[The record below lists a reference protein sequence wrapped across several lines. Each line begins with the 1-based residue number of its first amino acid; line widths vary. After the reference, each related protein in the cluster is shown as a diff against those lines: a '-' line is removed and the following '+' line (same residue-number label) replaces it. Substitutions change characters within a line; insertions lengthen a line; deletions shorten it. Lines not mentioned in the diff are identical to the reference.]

1 MNSRLITLA
10 LGTFAIGIDAFVT
23 AGLVTPVSDDLGVST
38 SAAGQLV
45 TVFAL
50 SYAVLSP
57 ILATATAR
65 LSRERVLLIA
75 LSLFVLGNVVTA
87 LAGTFALVLASRVI
101 AAAGASMYT
110 PNATAVAAAL
120 SPPERRGRAI
130 SVVIGGLTVATALGV
145 PIGTWIGGA
154 FSWRATLWLV
164 AALGAL
170 ALASVAAVIPA
181 VHLPAPARLRE
192 RLQPL
197 RDKTIATGL
206 LHAVLLFGG
215 MFTVYTYLAAAMH
228 SATGGSTGRF
238 TILLWIYGLT
248 AVVGSTLGGR
258 LVDRLGSRR
267 IMPLTLIGAGAVLAL
282 VQVSGQHFPT
292 AIAWC
297 IAFGIP
303 GWIWAVA
310 QQHRLVE
317 LSPQGSPLLLGL
329 NASAQYFGIALGGA
343 AGGLG
348 IQWWGAGSLGWIGLV
363 LVAGALALLTIS
375 LRGSVRRNVAAPAVP
390 PTADTPPAA
399 PTAAPATGTA
409 TTPTAAT
416 A

>member
-10 LGTFAIGIDAFVT
+10 LGTFTIGIDAFVT
-23 AGLVTPVSDDLGVST
+23 AGLVTPVSKDLGVST

-50 SYAVLSP
+50 SYAILSP
-57 ILATATAR
+57 VLATATAR
-65 LSRERVLLIA
+65 LSRKRVLLIA

-87 LAGTFALVLASRVI
+87 LAGAFGLVLASRVI

-120 SPPERRGRAI
+120 TAPERRGRAI

-145 PIGTWIGGA
+145 PIGSWIGGS

-164 AALGAL
+164 AALGAV
-170 ALASVAAVIPA
+170 ALISVAAIVPA
-181 VHLPAPARLRE
+181 VHLPAPARLRD
-192 RLQPL
+192 RLMPL
-197 RDKTIATGL
+197 RDTTIATGL

-228 SATGGSTGRF
+228 PATGDSTGRF
-238 TILLWIYGLT
+238 TILLWVYGFT

-258 LVDRLGSRR
+258 LVDRLGSRK
-267 IMPLTLIGAGAVLAL
+267 IMPFTLIGAIVVLAL
-282 VQVSGQHFPT
+282 VQASGQHFPT

-348 IQWWGAGSLGWIGLV
+348 VQWWGAGSLGWIGAILV
-363 LVAGALALLTIS
+363 VVSLGLLTLSFHDSARGTAGAAADIALT
-375 LRGSVRRNVAAPAVP
+375 RAEAA
-390 PTADTPPAA
+390 
-399 PTAAPATGTA
+399 
-409 TTPTAAT
+409 
-416 A
+416 

>member
-23 AGLVTPVSDDLGVST
+23 AGLVAPVSNDLGVST

-57 ILATATAR
+57 ILATATAG
-65 LSRERVLLIA
+65 LSRKRVLLIA
-75 LSLFVLGNVVTA
+75 LSLFVLGNVATA
-87 LAGTFALVLASRVI
+87 LAGSFALVLATRVI

-170 ALASVAAVIPA
+170 ALASVAAIIPA

-192 RLQPL
+192 RLLPL

-215 MFTVYTYLAAAMH
+215 MFTVYTYLATAMH
-228 SATGGSTGRF
+228 PATGGSTGRF
-238 TILLWIYGLT
+238 TLLLWIYGLT

-267 IMPLTLIGAGAVLAL
+267 IMPLTLIGAGVVVAL
-282 VQVSGQHFPT
+282 IHVSGQHFAT
-292 AIAWC
+292 AIVWC
-297 IAFGIP
+297 VAFGIP

-317 LSPQGSPLLLGL
+317 LAPQGSPLLLGL

-348 IQWWGAGSLGWIGLV
+348 LQWWGASSLGWIGLI
-363 LVAGALALLTIS
+363 LVAGALALLALS
-375 LRGSVRRNVAAPAVP
+375 LRGSAQRKDVTAAAPPTDAP
-390 PTADTPPAA
+390 PISPTA
-399 PTAAPATGTA
+399 ATGTA
-409 TTPTAAT
+409 ATPSAAT

>member
-23 AGLVTPVSDDLGVST
+23 AGLVTPVSADLGVST

-50 SYAVLSP
+50 SYALLSP

-65 LSRERVLLIA
+65 LSRKRVLLIA
-75 LSLFVLGNVVTA
+75 LSLFVLGNVATA

-120 SPPERRGRAI
+120 TPPERRGRAI

-145 PIGTWIGGA
+145 PIGSWIGGA
-154 FSWRATLWLV
+154 YSWRATLWLV
-164 AALGAL
+164 AALGAV
-170 ALASVAAVIPA
+170 ALAGVAAIVPT
-181 VHLPAPARLRE
+181 VHLPAPARLRD
-192 RLQPL
+192 RLMPL

-215 MFTVYTYLAAAMH
+215 MFTVYTYLAASMH
-228 SATGGSTGRF
+228 TATGGSTGRF
-238 TILLWIYGLT
+238 TALLWVYGLT

-267 IMPLTLIGAGAVLAL
+267 IMPLTLIGAGVVLAL
-282 VQVSGQHFPT
+282 AQAAEGHFAT
-292 AIAWC
+292 ALVWC
-297 IAFGIP
+297 VAFGIP

-329 NASAQYFGIALGGA
+329 NASAQYLGIAIGGA

-348 IQWWGAGSLGWIGLV
+348 LRSWGAGSLGWIGAALV
-363 LVAGALALLTIS
+363 VAALGLLAVS
-375 LRGSVRRNVAAPAVP
+375 LRGARSRNPSA
-390 PTADTPPAA
+390 
-399 PTAAPATGTA
+399 
-409 TTPTAAT
+409 AAT
-416 A
+416 VAQGAGAAA

>member
-23 AGLVTPVSDDLGVST
+23 AGLVTPVSNDLGVST

-65 LSRERVLLIA
+65 LSRKRVLLIA

-120 SPPERRGRAI
+120 SSPERRGRAI

-170 ALASVAAVIPA
+170 ALASVAAVVPT
-181 VHLPAPARLRE
+181 VQLPAPARLRE
-192 RLQPL
+192 RLLPL
-197 RDKTIATGL
+197 RDRTIATGL

-228 SATGGSTGRF
+228 PATGGSTGRF

-267 IMPLTLIGAGAVLAL
+267 IMPLTLMGAGIVVAL
-282 VQVSGQHFPT
+282 IHVSGQHFAT

-310 QQHRLVE
+310 QQYRLVE

-348 IQWWGAGSLGWIGLV
+348 LQWWGAGSLGWIGLV
-363 LVAGALALLTIS
+363 LVAGSLALFAIS
-375 LRGSVRRNVAAPAVP
+375 LRGSTQRNVAV
-390 PTADTPPAA
+390 PTAPSTAAA
-399 PTAAPATGTA
+399 PPVSPTASA
-409 TTPTAAT
+409 TTTTTTAAT

>member
-23 AGLVTPVSDDLGVST
+23 AGLVAPVSADLGVST

-50 SYAVLSP
+50 SYALLSP

-65 LSRERVLLIA
+65 LSRKQVLLIA
-75 LSLFVLGNVVTA
+75 LSLFTLGNIVTA

-120 SPPERRGRAI
+120 TPPERRGRAI

-145 PIGTWIGGA
+145 PIGSWIGGA
-154 FSWRATLWLV
+154 YSWRATLWLV
-164 AALGAL
+164 AALGAV
-170 ALASVAAVIPA
+170 ALAGVAAIVPA
-181 VHLPAPARLRE
+181 VHLPAPARLRD
-192 RLQPL
+192 RLMPL

-228 SATGGSTGRF
+228 TATGGSTGRF
-238 TILLWIYGLT
+238 TALLWVYGLT

-267 IMPLTLIGAGAVLAL
+267 IMPLTLIGAGVVVALAQAAGGHFATAV
-282 VQVSGQHFPT
+282 V
-292 AIAWC
+292 WC
-297 IAFGIP
+297 VAFGIP

-317 LSPQGSPLLLGL
+317 LSQQGSPLLLGL
-329 NASAQYFGIALGGA
+329 NASAQYFGIAIGGA

-348 IQWWGAGSLGWIGLV
+348 LRWWGASSLGWIGAALV
-363 LVAGALALLTIS
+363 VAALGLLAVS
-375 LRGSVRRNVAAPAVP
+375 LRGAGSRNPG
-390 PTADTPPAA
+390 TA
-399 PTAAPATGTA
+399 PTVAQGAG
-409 TTPTAAT
+409 AT

>member
-23 AGLVTPVSDDLGVST
+23 AGLVTPVSADLGVST

-50 SYAVLSP
+50 SYALLSP
-57 ILATATAR
+57 ILATVTAR
-65 LSRERVLLIA
+65 LSRKRVLLIA
-75 LSLFVLGNVVTA
+75 LSLFTLGNIVTA
-87 LAGTFALVLASRVI
+87 LAGSFALVLASRVI

-120 SPPERRGRAI
+120 TPPERRGRAI

-145 PIGTWIGGA
+145 PIGSWIGGA
-154 FSWRATLWLV
+154 YSWRATLWLV
-164 AALGAL
+164 AALGAV
-170 ALASVAAVIPA
+170 ALAGVAAIVPA
-181 VHLPAPARLRE
+181 VHLPAPARLRD
-192 RLQPL
+192 RLMPL

-228 SATGGSTGRF
+228 TATGGSTGRF
-238 TILLWIYGLT
+238 TALLWVYGLT

-267 IMPLTLIGAGAVLAL
+267 IMPLTLIGAGIVLAL
-282 VQVSGQHFPT
+282 TQVAGGHLAT
-292 AIAWC
+292 AFLWC
-297 IAFGIP
+297 VAFGIP

-329 NASAQYFGIALGGA
+329 NASAQYFGIAIGGA

-348 IQWWGAGSLGWIGLV
+348 LRAWGAGSLGWIGAALV
-363 LVAGALALLTIS
+363 VAALGLLAVS
-375 LRGSVRRNVAAPAVP
+375 LRGARSGNPGAAPAV
-390 PTADTPPAA
+390 TQGAGAA
-399 PTAAPATGTA
+399 A
-409 TTPTAAT
+409 
-416 A
+416 